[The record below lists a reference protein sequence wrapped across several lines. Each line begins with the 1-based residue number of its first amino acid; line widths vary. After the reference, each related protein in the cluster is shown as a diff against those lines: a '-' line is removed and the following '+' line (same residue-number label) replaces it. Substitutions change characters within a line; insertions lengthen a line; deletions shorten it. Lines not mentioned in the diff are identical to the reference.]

1 MSHRTQLVAVY
12 KQQQGKAR
20 VCGAF
25 LRIIEQGCNLISCYW
40 LVIRSDWESL
50 GGGSKDTRARLAAG
64 SLSLVSILTSSLGE
78 MCLGVCGMD
87 EGEEVASASF
97 LPRREVDR
105 TRPLPGNCT
114 SLSWRV
120 SGTAS
125 CGVVGSSSWCL
136 GPLPPLRVTRLASEK
151 RELEVQLSRSREEA
165 LAGRA
170 ARQEAEALR
179 GLVRGLELELRQ
191 ERGLGSR
198 AASRRSQDCRRL
210 AKEVRGQ
217 SRGGGAS
224 LGFGLVWTSA
234 FSSSLPSA
242 ARGGEGL

>member
-12 KQQQGKAR
+12 KQQQGKAH

-136 GPLPPLRVTRLASEK
+136 GPLPPSQGDPPGI
-151 RELEVQLSRSREEA
+151 REARAGGAAESLPRGG
-165 LAGRA
+165 AGRA
-170 ARQEAEALR
+170 GCSPGGRGTARAGA
-179 GLVRGLELELRQ
+179 GPG
-191 ERGLGSR
+191 
-198 AASRRSQDCRRL
+198 A
-210 AKEVRGQ
+210 
-217 SRGGGAS
+217 GAS
-224 LGFGLVWTSA
+224 AGAWPREQGCESSQPGL
-234 FSSSLPSA
+234 PPPGQ
-242 ARGGEGL
+242 GGEGAEPGRGRLPGLWLGLDFGIFLFTSLRSSRR